1 MAEILKQKKSTQL
14 KIWTPVFVLGIIGI
28 CTSLGLAIK
37 WPQIASILSLIF
49 VGYISISMLTLIKSK
64 DRSKFNEWCYGL
76 SILVIFA
83 LANVSIWTSSY
94 KWFYSIQACLLVF
107 IIATMIFNY
116 KTIKVSNVVKQNF
129 FKKEVTIFLLFS
141 IITMVAMNV
150 LYFEG
155 LYFAST
161 CVGIGFFMVCLYFL

>member
-1 MAEILKQKKSTQL
+1 MTEILKQKKSTQM
-14 KIWTPVFVLGIIGI
+14 KVWTPVFVLGIIGI

-49 VGYISISMLTLIKSK
+49 VGYMSVSMLTFIKPK

-76 SILVIFA
+76 SILIIFA
-83 LANVSIWTSSY
+83 LTNVSIWTSSY
-94 KWFYSIQACLLVF
+94 KWLYSIQAGLLVL
-107 IIATMIFNY
+107 IIAIMIFNY
-116 KTIKVSNVVKQNF
+116 KTVKVLNGVKQSF
-129 FKKEVTIFLLFS
+129 FKKEVIIFLMFS
-141 IITMVAMNV
+141 VVIMIVMNV